1 MNGLTRPVA
10 PSGLEAFEG
19 LVRPI
24 CPHASNGFRE
34 NCEMHVRRKTHQFK
48 VTWVFQ
54 AAHEGCDFIGEFSL
68 SESAI
73 FSECTSLSRN
83 SRSPTQ
89 QELYSAGLRY
99 VTESIIELVFC

>member
-1 MNGLTRPVA
+1 MTRPVA

-54 AAHEGCDFIGEFSL
+54 AAHEGCDFIRGFFL
-68 SESAI
+68 
-73 FSECTSLSRN
+73 RN
-83 SRSPTQ
+83 PRSFLNAHPSV
-89 QELYSAGLRY
+89 EIPEVPRNRNYILRDLG
-99 VTESIIELVFC
+99 V